1 MNLPNKITLAR
12 ILMTLAII
20 LILIFPFYMVNI
32 SFPKIIVNDTL
43 ILDSRYII
51 SGVLFILASVTD
63 FFDGYLA
70 RKYKLVTDFGKV
82 MDAIADK
89 VLVNS
94 LLIIL
99 CAQGFISPIITVI
112 VVMRDSV
119 VNSIKML
126 VGSKSK
132 AVAAIWSGKIKTCCL
147 MIGITLKLFYNL
159 PFELFNLNVADFMLI
174 LATIMAIVSGVE
186 YYIMAKPYLF
196 PKKVKNQIVK

>member
-20 LILIFPFYMVNI
+20 LILVFPFYMVNI
-32 SFPKIIVNDTL
+32 SFPKIIVNEKL

-51 SGVLFILASVTD
+51 SGILFILASITD

-99 CAQGFISPIITVI
+99 CAHGFISPIITVI

-147 MIGITLKLFYNL
+147 MIGIILKLFYNL

-174 LATIMAIVSGVE
+174 LATVMAIISGVE

-196 PKKVKNQIVK
+196 PKKVKN